1 MRLLSK
7 GLNDLIFMLTNGS
20 KLVKLKTVFNFKW
33 RCDMIKRFFAAL
45 IGFSLAVTSA
55 GCAQK
60 ASTGS
65 TGIQVVCATAPLYD
79 WTRQITKGTTSTE
92 QKLIIDKGTDL
103 HSFQPSATDI
113 VTIKNADVLIFI
125 GGESDDWI
133 RDAIKEPSN
142 KNQKVV
148 CLMDVLKDSIVE
160 EEVVEGMQGEEEE
173 NEEHGEGP
181 EYDEH
186 IWLSLRL
193 ASKACKAIEEAISSV
208 AKDDASK
215 FKANLDEYISK
226 LNALDKQYEE
236 MVKGARLDTMVVA
249 DRYPFRYLAE
259 DYKLKYSAAFV
270 GCSAETEASFE
281 TVKFL
286 ADKVKSIDCKTVL
299 TIENSDGKIAKTVIE
314 TSGKTD
320 VKIAVLD
327 SMQSCGKD
335 LDYLKVMTSNLEV
348 LKAALS

>member
-1 MRLLSK
+1 
-7 GLNDLIFMLTNGS
+7 
-20 KLVKLKTVFNFKW
+20 
-33 RCDMIKRFFAAL
+33 MIKRLFALLLGLLLVA
-45 IGFSLAVTSA
+45 TSA

-60 ASTGS
+60 TATGS
-65 TGIQVVCATAPLYD
+65 AGIQVVCATAPLYD
-79 WTRQITKGTTSTE
+79 WARQITKGTTSTE
-92 QKLIIDKGTDL
+92 QKLIIGKGTDL
-103 HSFQPSATDI
+103 HSFQPSAADI
-113 VTIKNADVLIFI
+113 IAIKNADVLIYV
-125 GGESDDWI
+125 GGESDGWI
-133 RDAIKEPSN
+133 RDALKETLN

-160 EEVVEGMQGEEEE
+160 EEVVEGMQGED
-173 NEEHGEGP
+173 EHDHEDHDHEEGP

-186 IWLSLRL
+186 VWMSLRL
-193 ASKACKAIEEAISSV
+193 AAKSCKAIEEAIASV
-208 AKDDASK
+208 AKADASK
-215 FKANLDEYISK
+215 FKANLDEYLSK
-226 LNALDKQYEE
+226 LDALDKQYEE

-286 ADKVKSIDCKTVL
+286 ADKIKALDSKTIL
-299 TIENSDGKIAKTVIE
+299 TIENSDGKIAKTIIE

-320 VKIAVLD
+320 VKIEALD
-327 SMQSCGKD
+327 SMQSCGD
-335 LDYLKVMTSNLEV
+335 ELDYLSVMTGNLEK

>member
-1 MRLLSK
+1 
-7 GLNDLIFMLTNGS
+7 
-20 KLVKLKTVFNFKW
+20 
-33 RCDMIKRFFAAL
+33 MIKRLFAL
-45 IGFSLAVTSA
+45 LLGLSLVATSA

-60 ASTGS
+60 TATGS
-65 TGIQVVCATAPLYD
+65 AGIQVVCATAPLYD

-92 QKLIIDKGTDL
+92 QKLIIGKGTDL
-103 HSFQPSATDI
+103 HSFQPSAADI
-113 VTIKNADVLIFI
+113 IAIKNADVLIYV
-125 GGESDDWI
+125 GGESDGWI
-133 RDAIKEPSN
+133 RDALKETLN

-160 EEVVEGMQGEEEE
+160 EEVVEGMQGED
-173 NEEHGEGP
+173 EHDHEDHDHEEGP

-186 IWLSLRL
+186 VWMSLRL
-193 ASKACKAIEEAISSV
+193 AAKSCKAIEEAIASV
-208 AKDDASK
+208 AKADASK
-215 FKANLDEYISK
+215 FKANLDEYLSK
-226 LNALDKQYEE
+226 LDALDKQYEE

-270 GCSAETEASFE
+270 GCSAETEASFA

-286 ADKVKSIDCKTVL
+286 ADKIKALDSKTIL
-299 TIENSDGKIAKTVIE
+299 TIENSDGKIAKTIIE

-320 VKIAVLD
+320 VKIEALD
-327 SMQSCGKD
+327 SMQSCGD
-335 LDYLKVMTSNLEV
+335 ELDYLSVMTGNLEK

>member
-1 MRLLSK
+1 
-7 GLNDLIFMLTNGS
+7 
-20 KLVKLKTVFNFKW
+20 
-33 RCDMIKRFFAAL
+33 MIKRLFAL
-45 IGFSLAVTSA
+45 LLGLSLVATSA

-60 ASTGS
+60 TATGS
-65 TGIQVVCATAPLYD
+65 AGIQVVCATAPLYD

-92 QKLIIDKGTDL
+92 QKLIIGKGTDL
-103 HSFQPSATDI
+103 HSFQPSAADI
-113 VTIKNADVLIFI
+113 IAIKNADVLIYV
-125 GGESDDWI
+125 GGESDGWI
-133 RDAIKEPSN
+133 RDALKETLN
-142 KNQKVV
+142 KDQKVV

-160 EEVVEGMQGEEEE
+160 EEVVEGMQGED
-173 NEEHGEGP
+173 EHDHEDHDEHDEKDHHHEEGP

-186 IWLSLRL
+186 VWMSLRL
-193 ASKACKAIEEAISSV
+193 AAKSCKAIEEAIASV
-208 AKDDASK
+208 ARDDASK
-215 FKANLDEYISK
+215 FKANLDEYLSK
-226 LNALDKQYEE
+226 LDALDKQYDE

-286 ADKVKSIDCKTVL
+286 ADKIKALDSKTIL

-320 VKIAVLD
+320 VKIEALD
-327 SMQSCGKD
+327 SMQSCGED
-335 LDYLKVMTSNLEV
+335 LDYLSVMTGNLEK

>member
-1 MRLLSK
+1 MIRRLFALLLGLS
-7 GLNDLIFMLTNGS
+7 
-20 KLVKLKTVFNFKW
+20 LV
-33 RCDMIKRFFAAL
+33 A
-45 IGFSLAVTSA
+45 TSA

-60 ASTGS
+60 TATGS
-65 TGIQVVCATAPLYD
+65 AGIQVVCATAPLYD

-92 QKLIIDKGTDL
+92 QKLIIGKGTDL
-103 HSFQPSATDI
+103 HSFQPSAADI
-113 VTIKNADVLIFI
+113 IAIKNADVLIYV
-125 GGESDDWI
+125 GGESDGWI
-133 RDAIKEPSN
+133 RDALKETLN
-142 KNQKVV
+142 KDQKVV

-160 EEVVEGMQGEEEE
+160 EEVVEGMQGEDEHDDNDDHDEKDHHHEEA
-173 NEEHGEGP
+173 P

-186 IWLSLRL
+186 VWMSLRL
-193 ASKACKAIEEAISSV
+193 AAKSCKAIEEAIASV

-215 FKANLDEYISK
+215 FKANLDEYVSK
-226 LNALDKQYEE
+226 LEALDKQYDE
-236 MVKGARLDTMVVA
+236 MVKSARLDTMVVA

-281 TVKFL
+281 TVKYL
-286 ADKVKSIDCKTVL
+286 ADKIKALDAKTVL

-320 VKIAVLD
+320 VKIEALD
-327 SMQSCGKD
+327 SMQSCGD
-335 LDYLKVMTSNLEV
+335 ELDYLSVMTGNLEK

>member
-1 MRLLSK
+1 
-7 GLNDLIFMLTNGS
+7 
-20 KLVKLKTVFNFKW
+20 
-33 RCDMIKRFFAAL
+33 MIKRLFAL
-45 IGFSLAVTSA
+45 FLGLSLVATSA

-60 ASTGS
+60 TATRSA
-65 TGIQVVCATAPLYD
+65 GIQVVCATAPLYD

-92 QKLIIDKGTDL
+92 QKLIIGKGTDL
-103 HSFQPSATDI
+103 HSFQPSAADI
-113 VTIKNADVLIFI
+113 IAIKNADVLIYV
-125 GGESDDWI
+125 GGESDGWI
-133 RDAIKEPSN
+133 RDALKETLN

-160 EEVVEGMQGEEEE
+160 EEVVEGMQGEDEHDDHDDHDEKDHHHEEA
-173 NEEHGEGP
+173 P

-186 IWLSLRL
+186 VWMSLRL
-193 ASKACKAIEEAISSV
+193 AAKSCKAIEEAIASV
-208 AKDDASK
+208 ARDDASK
-215 FKANLDEYISK
+215 FKANLDEYLSK
-226 LNALDKQYEE
+226 LDALDKQYDE
-236 MVKGARLDTMVVA
+236 MVKSARLDTMVVA

-281 TVKFL
+281 TVKYL
-286 ADKVKSIDCKTVL
+286 ADKIKSLDAKTVL

-320 VKIAVLD
+320 VKIEALD
-327 SMQSCGKD
+327 SMQSCGD
-335 LDYLKVMTSNLEV
+335 ELDYLSVMTGNLEK

>member
-1 MRLLSK
+1 
-7 GLNDLIFMLTNGS
+7 
-20 KLVKLKTVFNFKW
+20 
-33 RCDMIKRFFAAL
+33 MIKRLFAL
-45 IGFSLAVTSA
+45 FLGLSLVATSA

-60 ASTGS
+60 TATGS
-65 TGIQVVCATAPLYD
+65 AGIQVVCATAPLYD

-92 QKLIIDKGTDL
+92 QKLIIGKGTDL
-103 HSFQPSATDI
+103 HSFQPSAADI
-113 VTIKNADVLIFI
+113 IAIKNADVLIYV
-125 GGESDDWI
+125 GGESDGWI
-133 RDAIKEPSN
+133 RDALKETLN

-160 EEVVEGMQGEEEE
+160 EEVVEGMQGEDEHDDHDDHDEKDHHHEEA
-173 NEEHGEGP
+173 P

-186 IWLSLRL
+186 VWMSLRL
-193 ASKACKAIEEAISSV
+193 AAKSCKAIEEAIASV
-208 AKDDASK
+208 ARDDASK
-215 FKANLDEYISK
+215 FKANLDEYLSK
-226 LNALDKQYEE
+226 LDALDKQYEE
-236 MVKGARLDTMVVA
+236 MVKSARLDTMVVA

-281 TVKFL
+281 TVKYL
-286 ADKVKSIDCKTVL
+286 ADKIKSLDAKTVL

-320 VKIAVLD
+320 VKIEALD
-327 SMQSCGKD
+327 SMQSCGD
-335 LDYLKVMTSNLEV
+335 ELDYLSVMTGNLEK

>member
-1 MRLLSK
+1 
-7 GLNDLIFMLTNGS
+7 
-20 KLVKLKTVFNFKW
+20 
-33 RCDMIKRFFAAL
+33 MIKRFFAL
-45 IGFSLAVTSA
+45 LLGLSLVATSA

-60 ASTGS
+60 TATGS
-65 TGIQVVCATAPLYD
+65 AGIQVVCATAPLYD

-92 QKLIIDKGTDL
+92 QKLIIGKGTDL
-103 HSFQPSATDI
+103 HSFQPSAADI
-113 VTIKNADVLIFI
+113 IAIKNADVLIYV
-125 GGESDDWI
+125 GGESDGWI
-133 RDAIKEPSN
+133 RDALKETLN

-160 EEVVEGMQGEEEE
+160 EEVVEGMQGED
-173 NEEHGEGP
+173 EHDHEDHDHEEGP

-186 IWLSLRL
+186 VWMSLRL
-193 ASKACKAIEEAISSV
+193 AAKSCKAIEEAIASV
-208 AKDDASK
+208 AKADASK
-215 FKANLDEYISK
+215 FKANLDEYLSK
-226 LNALDKQYEE
+226 LDALDKQYEE
-236 MVKGARLDTMVVA
+236 MVKGARLDRMVVA

-286 ADKVKSIDCKTVL
+286 ADKIKALDSKTIL
-299 TIENSDGKIAKTVIE
+299 TIENSDGKIAKTIIE

-320 VKIAVLD
+320 VKIEALD
-327 SMQSCGKD
+327 SMQSCGD
-335 LDYLKVMTSNLEV
+335 ELDYLSVMTGNLEK

>member
-1 MRLLSK
+1 
-7 GLNDLIFMLTNGS
+7 
-20 KLVKLKTVFNFKW
+20 
-33 RCDMIKRFFAAL
+33 MIKRLFAL
-45 IGFSLAVTSA
+45 LLGLSLVATSA

-60 ASTGS
+60 TATGS
-65 TGIQVVCATAPLYD
+65 AGIQVVCATAPLYD

-92 QKLIIDKGTDL
+92 QKLIIGKGTDL
-103 HSFQPSATDI
+103 HSFQPSAADI
-113 VTIKNADVLIFI
+113 IAIKNADVLIYV
-125 GGESDDWI
+125 GGESDGWI
-133 RDAIKEPSN
+133 RDALKETLN
-142 KNQKVV
+142 KDQKVV

-160 EEVVEGMQGEEEE
+160 EEVVEGMQGEDEHDHEDHDEHDEKDHHHEEA
-173 NEEHGEGP
+173 P

-186 IWLSLRL
+186 VWMSLRL
-193 ASKACKAIEEAISSV
+193 AAKSCKAIEEAIASV

-215 FKANLDEYISK
+215 FKANLDEYLSK
-226 LNALDKQYEE
+226 LDALDKQYEE

-286 ADKVKSIDCKTVL
+286 ADKIKALDSKTIL

-320 VKIAVLD
+320 VKIEALD
-327 SMQSCGKD
+327 SMQSCGED
-335 LDYLKVMTSNLEV
+335 LDYLSVMTGNLEK

>member
-1 MRLLSK
+1 
-7 GLNDLIFMLTNGS
+7 
-20 KLVKLKTVFNFKW
+20 
-33 RCDMIKRFFAAL
+33 MIKRFFAAL
-45 IGFSLAVTSA
+45 IGLSLAVTSA

-65 TGIQVVCATAPLYD
+65 KGIQIVCATAPLYD

-113 VTIKNADVLIFI
+113 VAIKNADVLIFV

-133 RDAIKEPSN
+133 RDAIKEPAN
-142 KNQKVV
+142 KDQKVV
-148 CLMDVLKDSIVE
+148 CLMDILKDSIVE

-173 NEEHGEGP
+173 HDHEEGEHEEGP

-193 ASKACKAIEEAISSV
+193 ASKSCRAIEEAISYV

-226 LNALDKQYEE
+226 LNELDKKYEE

-286 ADKVKSIDCKTVL
+286 ADKVKSLDCRTVL
-299 TIENSDGKIAKTVIE
+299 TIENSDQKIAKTVIE

-320 VKIAVLD
+320 VKIEVLD

-335 LDYLKVMTSNLEV
+335 LDYLKVMTNNLEV

>member
-1 MRLLSK
+1 
-7 GLNDLIFMLTNGS
+7 
-20 KLVKLKTVFNFKW
+20 
-33 RCDMIKRFFAAL
+33 MIKRLFAL
-45 IGFSLAVTSA
+45 LLGLSLVATSA

-60 ASTGS
+60 TATGS
-65 TGIQVVCATAPLYD
+65 AGIQVVCATAPLYD

-92 QKLIIDKGTDL
+92 QKLIIGKGTDL
-103 HSFQPSATDI
+103 HSFQPSAADI
-113 VTIKNADVLIFI
+113 IAIKNADVLIYV
-125 GGESDDWI
+125 GGESDGWI
-133 RDAIKEPSN
+133 RDALKETLN

-148 CLMDVLKDSIVE
+148 CLMDILKDSIVE
-160 EEVVEGMQGEEEE
+160 EEVVEGMQGED
-173 NEEHGEGP
+173 EHDHEDHDHEEGP

-186 IWLSLRL
+186 VWMSLRL
-193 ASKACKAIEEAISSV
+193 AAKSCKAIEEAIASV
-208 AKDDASK
+208 AKADASK
-215 FKANLDEYISK
+215 FKANLDEYLSK
-226 LNALDKQYEE
+226 LDALDKQYEE

-286 ADKVKSIDCKTVL
+286 ADKIKALDSKTIL
-299 TIENSDGKIAKTVIE
+299 TIENSDGKIAKTIIE

-320 VKIAVLD
+320 VKIEALD
-327 SMQSCGKD
+327 SMQSCGD
-335 LDYLKVMTSNLEV
+335 ELDYLSVMTGNLEK

>member
-1 MRLLSK
+1 
-7 GLNDLIFMLTNGS
+7 
-20 KLVKLKTVFNFKW
+20 
-33 RCDMIKRFFAAL
+33 MIKRLFAL
-45 IGFSLAVTSA
+45 LLGLSLVATSA

-60 ASTGS
+60 TATGS
-65 TGIQVVCATAPLYD
+65 AGIQVVCATAPLYD

-92 QKLIIDKGTDL
+92 QKLIIGKGTDL
-103 HSFQPSATDI
+103 HSFQPSAADI
-113 VTIKNADVLIFI
+113 IAIKNADVLIYV
-125 GGESDDWI
+125 GGESDGWI
-133 RDAIKEPSN
+133 RDALKETLN

-148 CLMDVLKDSIVE
+148 CLMDALKDSIVE
-160 EEVVEGMQGEEEE
+160 EEVVEGMQGED
-173 NEEHGEGP
+173 EHDHEDHDHEEGP

-186 IWLSLRL
+186 VWMSLRL
-193 ASKACKAIEEAISSV
+193 AAKSCKAIEEAIASV
-208 AKDDASK
+208 AKADASK
-215 FKANLDEYISK
+215 FKANLDEYLSK
-226 LNALDKQYEE
+226 LDALDKQYEE

-286 ADKVKSIDCKTVL
+286 ADKIKALDSKTIL
-299 TIENSDGKIAKTVIE
+299 TIENSDGKIAKTIIE

-320 VKIAVLD
+320 VKIEALD
-327 SMQSCGKD
+327 SMQSCGD
-335 LDYLKVMTSNLEV
+335 ELDYLSVMTGNLEK

>member
-1 MRLLSK
+1 
-7 GLNDLIFMLTNGS
+7 
-20 KLVKLKTVFNFKW
+20 
-33 RCDMIKRFFAAL
+33 MIKRLFAL
-45 IGFSLAVTSA
+45 FLGLSLVATSA

-60 ASTGS
+60 TATGS
-65 TGIQVVCATAPLYD
+65 AGIQVVCATAPLYD

-92 QKLIIDKGTDL
+92 QKLIIGKGTDL
-103 HSFQPSATDI
+103 HSFQPSAADI
-113 VTIKNADVLIFI
+113 IAIKNADVLIYV
-125 GGESDDWI
+125 GGESDGWI
-133 RDAIKEPSN
+133 RDALKETLN
-142 KNQKVV
+142 KDQKVV

-160 EEVVEGMQGEEEE
+160 EEVVEGMQGEDEHDDHDDHDEKDHHHEEA
-173 NEEHGEGP
+173 P

-186 IWLSLRL
+186 VWMSLRL
-193 ASKACKAIEEAISSV
+193 AAKSCKAIEEAIASV

-215 FKANLDEYISK
+215 FKANLDEYLSK
-226 LNALDKQYEE
+226 LDALDKQYDE
-236 MVKGARLDTMVVA
+236 MVKSARLDTMVVA

-286 ADKVKSIDCKTVL
+286 ADKIKALDSKTVL

-320 VKIAVLD
+320 VKIEALD
-327 SMQSCGKD
+327 SMQSCGED
-335 LDYLKVMTSNLEV
+335 LDYLSVMTGNLEK

>member
-1 MRLLSK
+1 
-7 GLNDLIFMLTNGS
+7 
-20 KLVKLKTVFNFKW
+20 
-33 RCDMIKRFFAAL
+33 MIKRLFAL
-45 IGFSLAVTSA
+45 LLGLSLVATSA

-60 ASTGS
+60 TATGS
-65 TGIQVVCATAPLYD
+65 AGIQVVCATAPLYD

-92 QKLIIDKGTDL
+92 QKLIIGKGTDL
-103 HSFQPSATDI
+103 HSFQPSAADI
-113 VTIKNADVLIFI
+113 IAIKNADVLIYV
-125 GGESDDWI
+125 GGESDGWI
-133 RDAIKEPSN
+133 RDALKETLN

-160 EEVVEGMQGEEEE
+160 EEVVEGMQDED
-173 NEEHGEGP
+173 EHDHEDHDHEEGP

-186 IWLSLRL
+186 VWMSLRL
-193 ASKACKAIEEAISSV
+193 AAKSCKAIEEAIASV
-208 AKDDASK
+208 AKADASK
-215 FKANLDEYISK
+215 FKANLDEYLSK
-226 LNALDKQYEE
+226 LDALDKQYEE

-286 ADKVKSIDCKTVL
+286 ADKIKALDSKTIL
-299 TIENSDGKIAKTVIE
+299 TIENSDGKIAKTIIE

-320 VKIAVLD
+320 VKIEALD
-327 SMQSCGKD
+327 SMQSCGD
-335 LDYLKVMTSNLEV
+335 ELDYLSVMTGNLEK

>member
-1 MRLLSK
+1 
-7 GLNDLIFMLTNGS
+7 
-20 KLVKLKTVFNFKW
+20 
-33 RCDMIKRFFAAL
+33 MIKRFFAAL
-45 IGFSLAVTSA
+45 IGLSLAVTSA

-65 TGIQVVCATAPLYD
+65 KGIQIVCATAPLYD

-113 VTIKNADVLIFI
+113 VAIKNADVLIFV

-133 RDAIKEPSN
+133 RDAIKEPAN
-142 KNQKVV
+142 KDQKVV
-148 CLMDVLKDSIVE
+148 CLMDILKDSIVE

-173 NEEHGEGP
+173 HDHEEGEHEEGP

-193 ASKACKAIEEAISSV
+193 ASKSCRAIEEAISYV

-286 ADKVKSIDCKTVL
+286 ADKVKSLDCRTVL
-299 TIENSDGKIAKTVIE
+299 TIENSDQKIAKTVIE

-320 VKIAVLD
+320 AKIEVLD

-335 LDYLKVMTSNLEV
+335 LDYLKVMTNNLEV

>member
-1 MRLLSK
+1 
-7 GLNDLIFMLTNGS
+7 
-20 KLVKLKTVFNFKW
+20 
-33 RCDMIKRFFAAL
+33 MIKRFFAAL
-45 IGFSLAVTSA
+45 IGLSLAVTSA

-60 ASTGS
+60 AATGS
-65 TGIQVVCATAPLYD
+65 KGIQVVCATAPLYD

-92 QKLIIDKGTDL
+92 QKLIIGKGTDL
-103 HSFQPSATDI
+103 HSFQPSAADI
-113 VTIKNADVLIFI
+113 IAIKNADVLIYV
-125 GGESDDWI
+125 GGESDGWI
-133 RDAIKEPSN
+133 RDALKETLN

-148 CLMDVLKDSIVE
+148 CLMDALKDSIVE
-160 EEVVEGMQGEEEE
+160 EEVVEGMQGED
-173 NEEHGEGP
+173 EHDHEDHDHEEGP

-186 IWLSLRL
+186 VWMSLRL
-193 ASKACKAIEEAISSV
+193 AAKSCKAIEEAIASV
-208 AKDDASK
+208 AKADASK
-215 FKANLDEYISK
+215 FKANLDEYLSK
-226 LNALDKQYEE
+226 LDALDKQYEE

-286 ADKVKSIDCKTVL
+286 ADKIKALDSKTIL
-299 TIENSDGKIAKTVIE
+299 TIENSDGKIAKTIIE

-320 VKIAVLD
+320 VKIEALD
-327 SMQSCGKD
+327 SMQSCGD
-335 LDYLKVMTSNLEV
+335 ELDYLSVMTGNLEK